1 MVDKAASVRSSDDN
15 SRKAAPPAE
24 FKNAGPIWH
33 SVPTAL
39 ARRFHQICVA
49 KLSEVVG
56 KADLTPLQHGVL
68 MHLSKLTGEPWIE
81 QSGLADR
88 LNIDRNTAS
97 LLVEQLVDKGLIER
111 RVKGADRR
119 ARLLNL
125 TPKGEKLYARLRP
138 TYLNANE
145 SILAPITPSERKLLF
160 GLLIRLIDGNLDR
173 ERRDADRL
181 DQRPSNKIRGG
192 AFYEAPHKIE
202 AERVA
207 ASPALR
213 RRKL

>member
-1 MVDKAASVRSSDDN
+1 VRSSDDN
-15 SRKAAPPAE
+15 YRKAAPPAE
-24 FKNAGPIWH
+24 SKNAAPIWH

-49 KLSEVVG
+49 KLSEVIG
-56 KADLTPLQHGVL
+56 KAGLTPLQHGAL
-68 MHLSKLTGEPWIE
+68 MHLSKLTGEPGIE
-81 QSGLADR
+81 QRGLADR
-88 LNIDRNTAS
+88 LNVDRNTAS

-119 ARLLNL
+119 ARLLSL

-138 TYLNANE
+138 TYLDANE

-173 ERRDADRL
+173 ERRDAD
-181 DQRPSNKIRGG
+181 
-192 AFYEAPHKIE
+192 
-202 AERVA
+202 
-207 ASPALR
+207 
-213 RRKL
+213 

>member
-1 MVDKAASVRSSDDN
+1 
-15 SRKAAPPAE
+15 
-24 FKNAGPIWH
+24 
-33 SVPTAL
+33 
-39 ARRFHQICVA
+39 
-49 KLSEVVG
+49 
-56 KADLTPLQHGVL
+56 
-68 MHLSKLTGEPWIE
+68 MHLSKLTGEPGIE

-88 LNIDRNTAS
+88 LNVDRNTAS
-97 LLVEQLVDKGLIER
+97 LLVEQLVNKGLIER

-125 TPKGEKLYARLRP
+125 TPKGETLYARLRP

-160 GLLIRLIDGNLDR
+160 ALLIRLIDGNLDR
-173 ERRDADRL
+173 ERRDADRPK
-181 DQRPSNKIRGG
+181 QRPSNKIRGG
-192 AFYEAPHKIE
+192 ALSEAPHKIE

-207 ASPALR
+207 ASPVLR

>member
-1 MVDKAASVRSSDDN
+1 
-15 SRKAAPPAE
+15 
-24 FKNAGPIWH
+24 
-33 SVPTAL
+33 
-39 ARRFHQICVA
+39 
-49 KLSEVVG
+49 
-56 KADLTPLQHGVL
+56 
-68 MHLSKLTGEPWIE
+68 MHLSKLTGEPGIE

-97 LLVEQLVDKGLIER
+97 LLVEQLVKKGLIER

-125 TPKGEKLYARLRP
+125 TPTGEKLYARLRP

-145 SILAPITPSERKLLF
+145 SILAPITLSERKLLF
-160 GLLIRLIDGNLDR
+160 ALLIRLIDGNLDR
-173 ERRDADRL
+173 ERRDADRPK
-181 DQRPSNKIRGG
+181 QRPSNKITGG
-192 AFYEAPHKIE
+192 ALSEASHKIE
-202 AERVA
+202 TERVA